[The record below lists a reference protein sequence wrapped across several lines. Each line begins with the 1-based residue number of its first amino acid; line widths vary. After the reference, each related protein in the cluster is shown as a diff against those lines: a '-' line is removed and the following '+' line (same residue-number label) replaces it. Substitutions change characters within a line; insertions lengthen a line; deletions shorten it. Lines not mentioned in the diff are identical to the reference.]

1 MSKTKKDIKSFP
13 GEAVVKDVAEIGE
26 IVRQLRKAGKLTQ
39 VETAAMCRV
48 GTRFLSDLENGKPT
62 LHLGKAMQVLRDFGL
77 LVILRKKGLS
87 NVRHA

>member
-1 MSKTKKDIKSFP
+1 MSKIKKDIKPFP
-13 GEAVVKDVAEIGE
+13 GEAAVKDAAEIGA

-39 VETAAMCRV
+39 AEAAAMCRV

-62 LHLGKAMQVLRDFGL
+62 LYLGKTLQVLRDFGL

-87 NVRHA
+87 NV